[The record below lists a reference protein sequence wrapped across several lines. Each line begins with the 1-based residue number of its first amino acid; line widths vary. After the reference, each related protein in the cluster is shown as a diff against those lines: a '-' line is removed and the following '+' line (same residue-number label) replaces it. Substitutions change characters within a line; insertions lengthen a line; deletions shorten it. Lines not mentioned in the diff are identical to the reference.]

1 MIPDSIKMRLK
12 QIFLL
17 ILILGPGV
25 SEKSIAQTFTTGH
38 MTAEV
43 IESVSASSQ
52 ALLGLA
58 LETVINNT
66 LKSGEVTITSNKVT
80 FGVLTINSG
89 DLITINVP
97 EKLTVLSVTTGDGLF
112 TELNTQKNITTANLN
127 STISPT
133 GQISGTTVLADC
145 QTQGL
150 SQGSFTIILACN

>member
-1 MIPDSIKMRLK
+1 MNPESMKMRLK

-25 SEKSIAQTFTTGH
+25 SEKSVAQTFTTGH
-38 MTAEV
+38 VTAEV

-52 ALLGLA
+52 ILLSLA
-58 LETVINNT
+58 LETFNNNT
-66 LKSGEVTITSNKVT
+66 QKSGEMTITSNKVT

-89 DLITINVP
+89 DLITTYVP

-112 TELNTQKNITTANLN
+112 TELNGKKNITTANLN

-133 GQISGTTVLADC
+133 GQINGTTVLADC
-145 QTQGL
+145 LTQGL